1 MRESDAEEVDSVG
14 TLACCNCQPLG
25 SLLCSEALLTQLR
38 LPFSLHYPILLGFAP
53 VEIAGTIPAMLDYRL
68 LRHEPEQVKSALAN
82 RGYDPAMVDEW
93 LAIDTRWREMTTQV
107 ESLTAEQN
115 RLSKEIPQRKKAGEN
130 VEELL
135 SQLRALSDRIKQMEA
150 ERREL
155 EAQREALL
163 LMVPNIPH
171 TTTPIGKDASENV
184 EVRRGGQP
192 HPASFEVRPH
202 WEIAEALGIIDFER
216 GAKVSGSGFMFYTG
230 LGAQLERALIQF
242 MLDLHVRE
250 HGYTEV
256 FPPFLV
262 RPEVMQGTGQLPK
275 FEEEMY
281 RCADDPLY
289 LIPTAEVPVTN
300 LYREEILT
308 IEQLPQYLVA
318 YSPCF
323 RREAGA
329 AGRLTRGLL
338 RVHQFNKVELVKF
351 TTPETSYE
359 EHEKLLRDAETVLQR
374 LELPYRIM
382 LLCTGD
388 LGFAAAK
395 CYDLEVWAPGVQQW
409 LEVSSCSNFED
420 FQARR
425 ANIRFR
431 REPTAKPEFVHTLNA
446 SGVATPRLMA
456 AILENYQ
463 QPDGSVVIPHA
474 LRPYMHGLEHITPK
488 A

>member
-1 MRESDAEEVDSVG
+1 
-14 TLACCNCQPLG
+14 
-25 SLLCSEALLTQLR
+25 
-38 LPFSLHYPILLGFAP
+38 
-53 VEIAGTIPAMLDYRL
+53 MLDYRR
-68 LRHEPEQVKSALAN
+68 LRNEPEFVKESLAK
-82 RGYDPAMVDEW
+82 RGYDPSMVDEW
-93 LAIDTRWREMTTQV
+93 LAVDTRWRELTTQV
-107 ESLTAEQN
+107 EQLTAEQN
-115 RLSKEIPQRKKAGEN
+115 RVSKEIPQRKKAGED
-130 VEELL
+130 VEPLL
-135 SQLRALSDRIKQMEA
+135 TQMRALSEQIKQLEA
-150 ERREL
+150 QKREL
-155 EAQREALL
+155 ESQREQML
-163 LMVPNIPH
+163 LMFPNIPH
-171 TTTPIGKDASENV
+171 ASTPVGADASQNV
-184 EVRRGGQP
+184 EIRRGGQP
-192 HPASFEVRPH
+192 HPFSFEPKPH
-202 WEIAEALGIIDFER
+202 WEIAENLGLIDFER
-216 GAKVSGSGFMFYTG
+216 GAKISGSGFMVYTG
-230 LGAQLERALIQF
+230 VGARLERALINF

-250 HGYTEV
+250 HGYTEI

-262 RPEVMQGTGQLPK
+262 RPEVMVGTGQLPK

-300 LYREEILT
+300 LYREEILNASD
-308 IEQLPQYLVA
+308 LPLNLVA

-351 TTPETSYE
+351 TLPETSYD
-359 EHEKLLRDAETVLQR
+359 EHERLLRDAETVLQR

-382 LLCTGD
+382 ALCTGD

-395 CYDLEVWAPGVQQW
+395 CYDLEVWSPGVQQW

-431 REPTAKPEFVHTLNA
+431 REPTARPEFVHTLNA

-463 QPDGSVVIPHA
+463 QEDGSVVIPHA
-474 LRPYMHGLEHITPK
+474 LRPYMDGLEVIRP
-488 A
+488 

>member
-1 MRESDAEEVDSVG
+1 M
-14 TLACCNCQPLG
+14 
-25 SLLCSEALLTQLR
+25 
-38 LPFSLHYPILLGFAP
+38 I
-53 VEIAGTIPAMLDYRL
+53 DYRL
-68 LRHEPEQVKSALAN
+68 IRSEPERVKQALQQ
-82 RGYDPAMVDEW
+82 RGYEASMVDEW
-93 LAIDTRWREMTTQV
+93 LAIDTRWREVMTQGEART
-107 ESLTAEQN
+107 
-115 RLSKEIPQRKKAGEN
+115 AGEHRLARGLRPLKK
-130 VEELL
+130 VGQDVSERIA
-135 SQLRALSDRIKQMEA
+135 QLRALGEQIKQLEQ
-150 ERREL
+150 ERREV
-155 EAQREALL
+155 EEQREQMLL
-163 LMVPNIPH
+163 LFPNIPH
-171 TTTPIGKDASENV
+171 ETTPVGADASQNV
-184 EVRRGGQP
+184 EIRRGGAP
-192 HPASFEVRPH
+192 HPFDYEPRPH
-202 WEIAEALGIIDFER
+202 WEIAEQLRLIDFER
-216 GAKVSGSGFMFYTG
+216 GAKISGSGFHVYTG
-230 LGAQLERALIQF
+230 LGARLERALINF
-242 MLDLHVRE
+242 MLDLHTRE
-250 HGYTEV
+250 HGYQEV

-275 FEEEMY
+275 FVEEMY

-300 LYREEILT
+300 LYREEILS
-308 IEQLPQYLVA
+308 IEQLPINLVA

-359 EHEKLLRDAETVLQR
+359 EHECLLRDAETVLQR

-395 CYDLEVWAPGVQQW
+395 CYDLEVWSPGVQQW

-431 REPTAKPEFVHTLNA
+431 REPTAKPEYVNTMNA
-446 SGVATPRLMA
+446 SGVATARLKA
-456 AILENYQ
+456 ALLENYQ
-463 QPDGSVVIPHA
+463 QADGSELIPLVLH
-474 LRPYMHGLEHITPK
+474 P
-488 A
+488 

>member
-1 MRESDAEEVDSVG
+1 
-14 TLACCNCQPLG
+14 
-25 SLLCSEALLTQLR
+25 
-38 LPFSLHYPILLGFAP
+38 
-53 VEIAGTIPAMLDYRL
+53 MLDYRL
-68 LRHEPEQVKSALAN
+68 LRHEPEAVRQALLH
-82 RGYDPAMVDEW
+82 RGYDTAILDEW
-93 LAIDTRWREMTTQV
+93 LELDRRWREATTRV
-107 ESLTAEQN
+107 ETLTAEQN
-115 RLSKEIPQRKKAGEN
+115 RLSKEIPQRKKAGEDI
-130 VEELL
+130 EPLL
-135 SQLRALSDRIKQMEA
+135 AQLRELKAQIEQLEQEQRALEQE
-150 ERREL
+150 
-155 EAQREALL
+155 REAKLL
-163 LMVPNIPH
+163 LFPNIPH
-171 TTTPIGKDASENV
+171 ATTPVGTDASQNV
-184 EVRRGGQP
+184 EVRRGGQI
-192 HPASFEVRPH
+192 HPMSFEPKPH
-202 WEIAEALGIIDFER
+202 WEIAEALGLIDFER
-216 GAKVSGSGFMFYTG
+216 GAKVSGSGFHFYTH
-230 LGAQLERALIQF
+230 LGARLERALINF

-250 HGYTEV
+250 HGYIEV

-262 RPEVMQGTGQLPK
+262 RPEVMVGTGQLPK

-281 RCADDPLY
+281 RCANDPLY

-300 LYREEILT
+300 LYRDEILSV
-308 IEQLPQYLVA
+308 EQLPISLVA

-329 AGRLTRGLL
+329 AGKLTRGLQ

-395 CYDLEVWAPGVQQW
+395 CYDLEVWAPGVQMW
-409 LEVSSCSNFED
+409 LEVSSCSNFEA

-431 REPTAKPEFVHTLNA
+431 RDPKAKPEFVHTLNA
-446 SGVATPRLMA
+446 SGVATARLMA

-463 QPDGSVVIPHA
+463 QPDGSVVVPEA
-474 LRPYMHGLEHITPK
+474 LRPYMDGISVLRP
-488 A
+488 

>member
-1 MRESDAEEVDSVG
+1 
-14 TLACCNCQPLG
+14 
-25 SLLCSEALLTQLR
+25 
-38 LPFSLHYPILLGFAP
+38 
-53 VEIAGTIPAMLDYRL
+53 MLDYRL
-68 LRHEPEQVKSALAN
+68 LRHEPEIVREALLH
-82 RGYDPAMVDEW
+82 RGYDTAILDEW
-93 LAIDTRWREMTTQV
+93 LELDRRWREATTRV
-107 ESLTAEQN
+107 ETLTAEQN
-115 RLSKEIPQRKKAGEN
+115 RLSKEIPQRKKAGED
-130 VEELL
+130 VEPLL
-135 SQLRALSDRIKQMEA
+135 AQLRELKAQIEQLEQEQRALEQE
-150 ERREL
+150 
-155 EAQREALL
+155 REAKLL
-163 LMVPNIPH
+163 LFPNIPH
-171 TTTPIGKDASENV
+171 TSTPVGTDASQNV
-184 EVRRGGQP
+184 EVRRGGQI
-192 HPASFEVRPH
+192 HPMSFEPKPH
-202 WEIAEALGIIDFER
+202 WEIAEALGLIDFER
-216 GAKVSGSGFMFYTG
+216 GAKVSGSGFHFYTH
-230 LGAQLERALIQF
+230 LGARLERALINF

-262 RPEVMQGTGQLPK
+262 RPEVMVGTGQLPK

-300 LYREEILT
+300 LYRDEILSA
-308 IEQLPQYLVA
+308 EQLPIYLVA

-329 AGRLTRGLL
+329 AGKLTRGLQ

-359 EHEKLLRDAETVLQR
+359 EHEKLLRDAETVVQR

-395 CYDLEVWAPGVQQW
+395 CYDLEVWAPGVQMW
-409 LEVSSCSNFED
+409 LEVSSCSNFEA

-431 REPTAKPEFVHTLNA
+431 REPNAKPEFVHTLNA

-463 QPDGSVVIPHA
+463 QPDGSVVVPEA
-474 LRPYMHGLEHITPK
+474 LRPYMDGISLLRP
-488 A
+488 

>member
-1 MRESDAEEVDSVG
+1 
-14 TLACCNCQPLG
+14 
-25 SLLCSEALLTQLR
+25 
-38 LPFSLHYPILLGFAP
+38 
-53 VEIAGTIPAMLDYRL
+53 MLDYRR
-68 LRHEPEQVKSALAN
+68 LRNEPEFVKESLAK
-82 RGYDPAMVDEW
+82 RGYDPSMVDEW
-93 LAIDTRWREMTTQV
+93 LAVDTRWRELTTQV
-107 ESLTAEQN
+107 EQLTAEQN
-115 RLSKEIPQRKKAGEN
+115 RVSKEIPQRKKAGED
-130 VEELL
+130 VEPLL
-135 SQLRALSDRIKQMEA
+135 AQMRALSDQIKQLEA
-150 ERREL
+150 QKREL
-155 EAQREALL
+155 EAQREQML
-163 LMVPNIPH
+163 LMFPNIPH
-171 TTTPIGKDASENV
+171 ASTPIGTDASQNV

-192 HPASFEVRPH
+192 HAFSFEPKPH
-202 WEIAEALGIIDFER
+202 WEIAENLGLIDFER
-216 GAKVSGSGFMFYTG
+216 AAKISGSGFMVYTG
-230 LGAQLERALIQF
+230 LGARLERALINF

-250 HGYTEV
+250 HGYTEI

-262 RPEVMQGTGQLPK
+262 RPEVMVGTGQLPK

-300 LYREEILT
+300 LYREEILNAS
-308 IEQLPQYLVA
+308 ELPLNLVA

-338 RVHQFNKVELVKF
+338 RVHQFNKVELVKL
-351 TTPETSYE
+351 TLPETSYE
-359 EHEKLLRDAETVLQR
+359 EHERLLRDAETVLQR

-395 CYDLEVWAPGVQQW
+395 CYDLEVWSPGVQQW

-431 REPTAKPEFVHTLNA
+431 REPTARPEFVHTLNA

-463 QPDGSVVIPHA
+463 QEDGSVVIPHA
-474 LRPYMHGLEHITPK
+474 LRPYMDGLEVIRP
-488 A
+488 